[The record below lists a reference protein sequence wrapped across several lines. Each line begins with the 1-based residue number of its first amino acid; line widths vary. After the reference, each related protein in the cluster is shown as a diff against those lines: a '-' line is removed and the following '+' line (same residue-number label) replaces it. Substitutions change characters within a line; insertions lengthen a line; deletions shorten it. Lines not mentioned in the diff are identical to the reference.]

1 MNVSILF
8 KPGDDP
14 EGAKVQKEALI
25 KEAIYNDNKIS
36 KALQSYEIV
45 LEKYTQINV
54 MKENGKPY
62 VYIDANSERAL
73 YFKDVSGHPLKTG
86 QYRSAF
92 LNDDN
97 THVYD
102 DLSDYN
108 FVFF

>member
-1 MNVSILF
+1 
-8 KPGDDP
+8 
-14 EGAKVQKEALI
+14 
-25 KEAIYNDNKIS
+25 
-36 KALQSYEIV
+36 
-45 LEKYTQINV
+45 
-54 MKENGKPY
+54 MKENDKPY
-62 VYIDANSERAL
+62 VYIDTNSERAL
-73 YFKDVSGHPLKTG
+73 YFKQVSNTPLKTG